1 MAPPDEFDRANTR
14 AKDRLATTPTVVT
27 ARYDPDTDR
36 VIMGLSNHLEVSF
49 PAHEAQG
56 LETATPADLSCIEI
70 HPPGFRLHFPT
81 LDADLYV
88 PALLQGVF
96 GSERWMAAR
105 LGARGGKARTTAK
118 AASSRRNGKLGGRPR
133 ASAVKP
139 DGSRTA
145 QSRQTSGHKK

>member
-1 MAPPDEFDRANTR
+1 MAPRDEFDRANAR
-14 AKDRLATTPTVVT
+14 AKDRLTTTPTVVT
-27 ARYDPDTDR
+27 ARYDPETDR
-36 VIMGLSNHLEVSF
+36 VVIGLSNHLEVSF
-49 PAHEAQG
+49 PAHAVEG
-56 LETATPADLSCIEI
+56 LETATPEDLSSIEI
-70 HPPGFRLHFPT
+70 DPPGFGLHFPR

-133 ASAVKP
+133 GSAVKP
-139 DGSRTA
+139 SDSRTGDA
-145 QSRQTSGHKK
+145 